1 MQNSSQIRQTLKE
14 SSMIHAGGLEDN
26 DECQP
31 PTPAP
36 AADEDEGIILLDP
49 SVDGQS
55 AGMMGQSS
63 GLMID

>member
-1 MQNSSQIRQTLKE
+1 
-14 SSMIHAGGLEDN
+14 MIHAGGLEDN